1 MNPHKAVDYMI
12 ENAGKFAAA
21 KANRVYIEEFRK
33 SQKAL
38 LMKTSKETTSA
49 GQERDA
55 YAHADYLAL
64 LDGLKVAVEVEETLK
79 WNLTAAQARID
90 IWRSEQ
96 ATNRNMDRAMT

>member
-33 SQKAL
+33 SRKAL
-38 LMKTSKETTSA
+38 LMKESEESTSA
-49 GQERDA
+49 AQERDA
-55 YAHADYLAL
+55 YAHHEYIAL
-64 LDGLKVAVEVEETLK
+64 LEGLKVAVELEETLK